1 MLLPLNFNVV
11 LRPEFINGGKTGIR
25 YRTDPLSRVEMTLHD
40 NVADRLINIAEG
52 KHKKKWC
59 MKIKIR
65 EIYKWKHHKL
75 PECNLHNRT
84 KSGISGRTVGVVLCP
99 VSHTNDGG
107 NAVNDKHASTNFI

>member
-1 MLLPLNFNVV
+1 MLLPFNFNVV

-40 NVADRLINIAEG
+40 NVADRLINIAER

-65 EIYKWKHHKL
+65 KIYKWKHHKIH
-75 PECNLHNRT
+75 ECNLHNGT